1 MRHFL
6 HDLWLGKLSI
16 TVTLVV
22 NFLVPA
28 IGLHLAQKLILS
40 NWIDS
45 QLLPKGLTITTLLV
59 LYALL
64 VITTAVSL
72 NRSIRTK
79 NASYSTGGDVA
90 VANSVLFIG
99 AAYFFVAVTDLVTGR
114 TNDVSVNALVRQ
126 AGGQIDNSRSQQPA
140 FTRDNKIATR
150 LLISGLIDSGA
161 TRRLQSILEASQ
173 TQIPPIKQLFL
184 ESSGGNIY
192 EARGMAR
199 LVRMHG
205 LDTHVETQCLSAC
218 TLVFVSGAHRTAIA
232 AATFGFHSYHL
243 DAEYPQVW
251 SNAAEEEKK
260 DIELFALNG
269 VDQAL
274 TAKIYTANH
283 RNLWTPPHE
292 ELIATGFLHDTVDTT
307 VTIPENTLQSP

>member
-1 MRHFL
+1 MMRQFL
-6 HDLWLGKLSI
+6 QDMWLGKVSTAI
-16 TVTLVV
+16 TLVV
-22 NFLVPA
+22 NFLIPA
-28 IGLHLAQKLILS
+28 IGLHLAQKFLLS
-40 NWIDS
+40 HWIDS
-45 QLLPKGLTITTLLV
+45 QFLPKGLAIAILLA

-72 NRSIRTK
+72 NRRIRAQ

-90 VANSVLFIG
+90 VANVVLFIG

-126 AGGQIDNSRSQQPA
+126 AGSQIDDNRSQQPA
-140 FTRDNKIATR
+140 LTRDSAIATR
-150 LLISGLIDSGA
+150 LSVTGLIDSGA
-161 TRRLQSILEASQ
+161 TRRLQNYLETSQ
-173 TQIPPIKQLFL
+173 TQSPPITQLLL

-218 TLVFVSGAHRTAIA
+218 TLVFVSGARRTAITN
-232 AATFGFHSYHL
+232 ATFGFHAYYL
-243 DAEYPQVW
+243 DAEYPQIW

-274 TAKIYTANH
+274 TAKIYRANH
-283 RNLWTPPHE
+283 SNLWTPPHE
-292 ELIATGFLHDTVDTT
+292 ELIATGFLHNTVDTT
-307 VTIPENTLQSP
+307 MAIPENTQ